1 MKASHF
7 LPLLLIGT
15 LAAQEIANDRAT
27 LLAPIIRE
35 PIVQPEPKPILLLD
49 VPTDSILESK
59 DTIIDGQKIT
69 IQEIEPIALPPIPPP
84 PTPRPLTVEQ
94 IAARAAMIARAPKHR
109 GLMLSCTV
117 YDGKHTRI
125 YGMTRNKDTAHRWE
139 AWSNVNFRHFNN
151 IQRFQKND
159 IIYSL
164 LFGIGDE
171 DTARTAARY
180 SRAGKTY
187 TPPAIPELP
196 TDATAEPRFI
206 VTKGNPT
213 PEDLAPIIGLHEL
226 YEEHH
231 KDLISEYQR
240 IKALQEL
247 AAAERLANPPDPKP
261 DIIIQ
266 HWTVTPDAPPAPTK
280 IEIIP
285 TKTEQHTKTQIE
297 EKGETSK

>member
-1 MKASHF
+1 MKFSHI
-7 LPLLLIGT
+7 LPLLLIGS
-15 LAAQEIANDRAT
+15 LAAQEASTRAA
-27 LLAPIIRE
+27 LIAPIIRE
-35 PIVQPEPKPILLLD
+35 PIVQPEPKPILRLD
-49 VPTDSILESK
+49 IAEDSILESK
-59 DTIIDGQKIT
+59 DTIIEGQKIT
-69 IQEIEPIALPPIPPP
+69 IQEIEPIALTPLPPP
-84 PTPRPLTVEQ
+84 PTPLPLSAEQ
-94 IAARAAMIARAPKHR
+94 IAARDALIARAPKHR

-125 YGMTRNKDTAHRWE
+125 YGMTRTKDTAHRWE

-159 IIYSL
+159 IVYSL

-171 DTARTAARY
+171 DTVRTAARFA
-180 SRAGKTY
+180 RAGKTY

-196 TDATAEPRFI
+196 SDATAEPRFI

-213 PEDLAPIIGLHEL
+213 PEDLSPIIGLHEL

-231 KDLISEYQR
+231 RDLISEYQR

-266 HWTVTPDAPPAPTK
+266 HWTVTPDAPAAPTK
-280 IEIIP
+280 LEITP
-285 TKTEQHTKTQIE
+285 SKTEG
-297 EKGETSK
+297 GETK

>member
-1 MKASHF
+1 MGS
-7 LPLLLIGT
+7 LSSQDIT
-15 LAAQEIANDRAT
+15 TDRAT
-27 LLAPIIRE
+27 LIVPIIRE
-35 PIVQPEPKPILLLD
+35 RVVQPEPQPVLRLE
-49 VPTDSILESK
+49 VAADSILESK
-59 DTIIDGQKIT
+59 DTVIDGQKIT

-84 PTPRPLTVEQ
+84 SAPRPLTAEQ
-94 IAARAAMIARAPKHR
+94 IAARDAMMARAPKHR

-125 YGMTRNKDTAHRWE
+125 YGTTRTKDTAHRWE

-151 IQRFQKND
+151 ILRFQKND
-159 IIYSL
+159 IVYSL
-164 LFGIGDE
+164 LFGIGEE
-171 DTARTAARY
+171 DTVRIAARY
-180 SRAGKTY
+180 ARAGKIY
-187 TPPAIPELP
+187 TPPSIPKLP
-196 TDATAEPRFI
+196 ADATAEPRFI

-247 AAAERLANPPDPKP
+247 SAAERLANPPVPKP

-266 HWTVTPDAPPAPTK
+266 HWSIDPSTQ
-280 IEIIP
+280 
-285 TKTEQHTKTQIE
+285 TETIG
-297 EKGETSK
+297 GENK

>member
-1 MKASHF
+1 MKASYL
-7 LPLLLIGT
+7 LPLLLMGSLSSQDIT
-15 LAAQEIANDRAT
+15 TDRAT
-27 LLAPIIRE
+27 LIVPIIRE
-35 PIVQPEPKPILLLD
+35 RVVQPEPQPVLRLE
-49 VPTDSILESK
+49 VAADSILESK
-59 DTIIDGQKIT
+59 DTVIDGQKIT

-84 PTPRPLTVEQ
+84 SAPRPLTAEQ
-94 IAARAAMIARAPKHR
+94 IAARDAMMARAPKHR

-125 YGMTRNKDTAHRWE
+125 YGTTRTKDTAHRWE

-151 IQRFQKND
+151 ILRFQKND
-159 IIYSL
+159 IVYSL
-164 LFGIGDE
+164 LFGIGEE
-171 DTARTAARY
+171 DTVRIAARY
-180 SRAGKTY
+180 ARAGKIY
-187 TPPAIPELP
+187 TPPSIPKLP
-196 TDATAEPRFI
+196 ADATAEPRFI

-247 AAAERLANPPDPKP
+247 SAAERLANPPVPKP

-266 HWTVTPDAPPAPTK
+266 HWSIDPSTQ
-280 IEIIP
+280 
-285 TKTEQHTKTQIE
+285 TETIG
-297 EKGETSK
+297 GENK